1 MGKVFLVFKG
11 SFHQSP
17 VYRYVQNSIY
27 LLLSNSVSPQLF
39 PTDSLATKKTVFH
52 SNASNYN
59 DQLNRYL
66 WTTDFHKEVQQ
77 LFMYKVICKKR
88 FLVCVLRMNPDHLLQ
103 NFVCITGNI
112 WHQDLCFTPRRDLL
126 LLLKKNCKRKS
137 TWKFEQKLDIF
148 LAIAP
153 GWALEIRRM
162 TPLQVSALGAWAAVS
177 AGLPQDWNICGFP
190 VLIAHC

>member
-1 MGKVFLVFKG
+1 MLFWYTPQMSITISITISKGFGILQWKMTEIPSQLTACCGKGLF
-11 SFHQSP
+11 SFQGEFSSA
-17 VYRYVQNSIY
+17 RYVQNSIY

-39 PTDSLATKKTVFH
+39 PTDSLATKKTIFH

-88 FLVCVLRMNPDHLLQ
+88 FLVCVLRMNPEHLLQ

-112 WHQDLCFTPRRDLL
+112 WHQDLCFTPHRDLL
-126 LLLKKNCKRKS
+126 LLLKKTVKGSPHGNLNR
-137 TWKFEQKLDIF
+137 
-148 LAIAP
+148 
-153 GWALEIRRM
+153 
-162 TPLQVSALGAWAAVS
+162 
-177 AGLPQDWNICGFP
+177 N
-190 VLIAHC
+190 